1 MTNTNTN
8 KDEKETMRRMND
20 SADLHNKIMTKEE
33 IRKSKCKTCGADTY
47 IGLDGKE
54 IHGKYLGKPKEIK
67 EPIKEFDIMASKL
80 GLDGEQM
87 DELRDVLRK
96 ALKAKNQEHKRYLE
110 ILQEEIAIGIMEAK
124 EKVKQDL
131 LKKIEV
137 AENQFKDG
145 YYVFHFTYTSN
156 TGKRIAEINK
166 VNEPLPPDMAYQLAK
181 KHISE
186 FPESV
191 MDWFVENRGVI
202 HILKDINQLLK

>member
-87 DELRDVLRK
+87 DELRVLLRK
-96 ALKAKNQEHKRYLE
+96 ALQSQK
-110 ILQEEIAIGIMEAK
+110 EE
-124 EKVKQDL
+124 L
-131 LKKIEV
+131 LKWSINNFYRFMKEV
-137 AENQFKDG
+137 WRPYRGEKTCGELFKEE
-145 YYVFHFTYTSN
+145 YEKSTKPSP
-156 TGKRIAEINK
+156 K
-166 VNEPLPPDMAYQLAK
+166 
-181 KHISE
+181 
-186 FPESV
+186 
-191 MDWFVENRGVI
+191 
-202 HILKDINQLLK
+202 

>member
-131 LKKIEV
+131 LEKIE
-137 AENQFKDG
+137 
-145 YYVFHFTYTSN
+145 
-156 TGKRIAEINK
+156 GKAFYLLKKTKLHIIPGEK
-166 VNEPLPPDMAYQLAK
+166 VVRLE
-181 KHISE
+181 
-186 FPESV
+186 
-191 MDWFVENRGVI
+191 
-202 HILKDINQLLK
+202 DINQSLK